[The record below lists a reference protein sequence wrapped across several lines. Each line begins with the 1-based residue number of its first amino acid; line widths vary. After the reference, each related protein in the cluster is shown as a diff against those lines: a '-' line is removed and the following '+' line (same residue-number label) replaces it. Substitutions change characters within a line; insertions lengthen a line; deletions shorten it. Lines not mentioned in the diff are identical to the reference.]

1 MILSFFSV
9 ETWESA
15 AAFCSAIG
23 GSLPVFSRREEFIF
37 LLEKQPTGSF
47 LVYLGLRL
55 VSKTKTH
62 LKWMNGGLF
71 DQKAFPLITSGLVP
85 TKSIH
90 CTDTGECLHQNL
102 PVPSSE
108 GKCSA
113 IYIQDGFSDFSII
126 PIQCDGFNKVA
137 LFCFHQEK
145 VDLVQ
150 NDTFFQHSMSD
161 IKVFPMEDGFHKLVL
176 TETCQQ
182 GWFRVGDLCIKIFH
196 VSPKLTLQQHCGQN
210 SAVLANEIFKN
221 VTVREEKIVGRAAYV
236 FDKTSHISKFWNMF
250 LQKRSKAS
258 YAADKMI
265 RISINSKSVCGLKG
279 MKCLKTNNYLEV
291 RVGKEDNI
299 HHLTPWSDPSY
310 AALWSFR
317 RNPYIRTDSQNY
329 FEDHFVMCEKP
340 LLYRVQTTS
349 SCSLHYLTCD
359 DGTCIHDSLLCDG
372 HQHCTHGEDEINC
385 GHVCSQSQIINCYT
399 ECHMDEFCSC
409 SENYFQCLSGGC
421 IPLQKLCD
429 NTAHC
434 TDASDEPPTCVYIR
448 PADIYPSSLV
458 LPLTSRINDIIHEVV
473 NHKCYRDYTFM
484 QIEPID
490 YKISRNES
498 NCIEPIASDYL
509 SIICSDWSQYAYER
523 PVRSIPIHHL
533 CVYGRECNSEVYCAN
548 GFHLLTCKDIYCRGH
563 FKCPSSYCVQIYHIC
578 NNICDCPKCEDESFC
593 SQLSCPGMLMI
604 ERRGNGLCTNDLV
617 IPSLHQRQIIQR
629 PGVDI
634 SDEFPVYIHL
644 QSSTS
649 LQEVLT
655 APELVVYFNAT
666 QSKNMQSQMMN
677 QTKTKAKTKSN
688 FAGVNH
694 LMHRMVSVES
704 LVLSGNDIT
713 ALKSASFIT
722 MSKLLVFDVSNNL
735 ILSLPHNLF
744 CACTKLR
751 YFFAQNN
758 YISYI
763 HSSTFEYTREL
774 KILMLQSNMLISFS
788 FFELDSERPPL
799 LHLSSDLPRLCC
811 LFEEIKTCLPSFPIF
826 ITCGNMLS
834 TQLQVIMAWVI
845 GLSTVCVNVFAL
857 SLLVSS
863 FLKPS
868 KSSAVFVVRL
878 LSTNLSIADSL
889 ASICLLSYSI
899 INVLN
904 DGVFG
909 VVADI
914 WRQSFKCTLLE
925 FTLSVSARV
934 SLSFALYMSL
944 LFAVV
949 VPSIVPRRQKRKHT
963 KAFVLTIWC
972 TCFSINVLRQHIE
985 SLGHSDPM
993 NYFCLPFSSRKSKN
1007 NAALAMNVIMMLMDL
1022 GMVIMCLSCY
1032 TYLFVYVARVKKSMS
1047 TNKVKSRNLRLQKCA
1062 RKMAILILSTSVSW
1076 LPVIILQILVLDGVS
1091 MPTNAM
1097 FWCVLASFPANL
1109 VIDPILFMK
1118 SFFQNQL
1125 K

>member
-1 MILSFFSV
+1 MIVFFSV

-23 GSLPVFSRREEFIF
+23 GSLPVFSRREEFTF

-102 PVPSSE
+102 PVHSSE
-108 GKCSA
+108 GKCTA
-113 IYIQDGFSDFSII
+113 VYVQDGFSDFSII
-126 PIQCDGFNKVA
+126 PIECDVFNKVA

-145 VDLVQ
+145 VDLVK

-182 GWFRVGDLCIKIFH
+182 GWFRVSDLCIKIFP
-196 VSPKLTLQQHCGQN
+196 VSTKFSLQQHCRQD

-221 VTVREEKIVGRAAYV
+221 ATVREEKIERKDVYV
-236 FDKTSHISKFWNMF
+236 FDETSHISKFWNMF
-250 LQKRSKAS
+250 LQKRSKHYS
-258 YAADKMI
+258 GHKKI
-265 RISINSKSVCGLKG
+265 RIAINSKSVCGLKG
-279 MKCLKTNNYLEV
+279 MKCLKTYNYLEV
-291 RVGKEDNI
+291 RGGKEFGMGM
-299 HHLTPWSDPSY
+299 HRETPWSDSSY

-317 RNPYIRTDSQNY
+317 RNPYIRTNGRSNQRYN
-329 FEDHFVMCEKP
+329 FVMCEKP
-340 LLYRVQTTS
+340 IMNRVQTTS
-349 SCSLHYLTCD
+349 NCSLHYLTCD

-385 GHVCSQSQIINCYT
+385 GHVCSRSQIINCYI
-399 ECHMDEFCSC
+399 ECHMDDFCSC
-409 SENYFQCLSGGC
+409 SENYFHCPSGGC

-429 NTAHC
+429 KTAHC

-458 LPLTSRINDIIHEVV
+458 LPLTSRINDLIHEVV
-473 NHKCYRDYTFM
+473 NHKCYRDYYFM
-484 QIEPID
+484 KIEPIA
-490 YKISRNES
+490 YEILRNES
-498 NCIEPIASDYL
+498 NCIEPIGSDYL
-509 SIICSDWSQYAYER
+509 SIICSDWSQYVYES
-523 PVRSIPIHHL
+523 PVQSIPIHHL
-533 CVYGRECNSEVYCAN
+533 CVYGRECNSEAYCAN
-548 GFHLLTCKDIYCRGH
+548 GFHLLTCRDIYCRGH

-593 SQLSCPGMLMI
+593 SQLSCPGMFMI
-604 ERRGNGLCTNDLV
+604 ERRGSGLCTNDLA

-629 PGVDI
+629 PGVNI

-649 LQEVLT
+649 LHEVLT
-655 APELVVYFNAT
+655 APELVVYFNVT
-666 QSKNMQSQMMN
+666 QIKSKELQMK
-677 QTKTKAKTKSN
+677 QTETKNN
-688 FAGVNH
+688 FADVDH

-713 ALKSASFIT
+713 DLKSASFIT
-722 MSKLLVFDVSNNL
+722 MSRLLVLDVSNNQ
-735 ILSLPHNLF
+735 IQSLPRNLF

-751 YFFAQNN
+751 YFFAQKNN
-758 YISYI
+758 ITYI

-774 KILMLQSNMLISFS
+774 RVLMLSSNMLISSS
-788 FFELDSERPPL
+788 FFELDSELPSL
-799 LHLSSDLPRLCC
+799 LYLSSDLPRLCC
-811 LFEEIKTCLPSFPIF
+811 LFKEIKTCLPSSPIC
-826 ITCGNMLS
+826 TTRGNMLS
-834 TQLQVIMAWVI
+834 TQLLIMAWVV
-845 GLSTVCVNVFAL
+845 GLSTVCANVLAL

-868 KSSAVFVVRL
+868 KSSAVSVVRL
-878 LSTNLSIADSL
+878 LSTNLSIADCL

-899 INVLN
+899 INVLT
-904 DGVFG
+904 GGLFG
-909 VVADI
+909 M
-914 WRQSFKCTLLE
+914 KCTLME
-925 FTLSVSARV
+925 FTLSMSSRV
-934 SLSFALYMSL
+934 SLSFALYMSV

-949 VPSIVPRRQKRKHT
+949 VPSIVPLRQKKKHT
-963 KAFVLTIWC
+963 SAFVGTVWF
-972 TCFSINVLRQHIE
+972 TCFSVSVLRQCIE
-985 SLGHSDPM
+985 SLIHSDPM

-1007 NAALAMNVIMMLMDL
+1007 NVVLAMNIIMMLMDF

-1032 TYLFVYVARVKKSMS
+1032 TYLFVYMSRVKKSMS
-1047 TNKVKSRNLRLQKCA
+1047 TNKVKSRNWRLQRCA
-1062 RKMAILILSTSVSW
+1062 RRMAVLILSSSVSR
-1076 LPVIILQILVLDGVS
+1076 LPVIILRILVLGGVS
-1091 MPTNAM
+1091 MSTDAM
-1097 FWCVLASFPANL
+1097 FWCVFASFSVNL
-1109 VIDPILFMK
+1109 IIDPILFMK